1 VKISSAEFLT
11 SAVGPDGYPDLI
23 LPEIAFVGRSNVGKS
38 SLINRLVQRKKLAKT
53 SSTPGKTRM
62 INFYLVNNVLILVDL
77 PGYGYTKA
85 PEHVSRRWR
94 KSIDTYFRL
103 RPNLKGVFQL
113 VDSRHVPGI
122 IDRNVCRWLV
132 ETNLLRGIC
141 VVKTDKI
148 ARSKVTMTLTHI
160 REHLDL
166 SMDCPVVA
174 CSSQTGEGRNDLWE
188 QILRAAGLINTAA

>member
-1 VKISSAEFLT
+1 MKISSAEFLT
-11 SAVGPDGYPDLI
+11 SAVKPEGYPDPV

-62 INFYLVNNVLILVDL
+62 INFYLVNENLVLVDL

-85 PEHVSRRWR
+85 PENVSRRWR

-103 RPNLKGVFQL
+103 RHNLAGVFQL
-113 VDSRHVPGI
+113 IDSRHAPGI
-122 IDRNVCRWLV
+122 IDRKVCTWLQ
-132 ETNLLRGIC
+132 ETNLLRGVC
-141 VVKTDKI
+141 AVKTDKI
-148 ARSKVTMTLTHI
+148 APSKVAGTLKRI

-166 SMDCPVVA
+166 STDFPVVA
-174 CSSQTGEGRNDLWE
+174 CSSQTGEGRHDLWK
-188 QILRAAGLINTAA
+188 QILHAAGSINTDP